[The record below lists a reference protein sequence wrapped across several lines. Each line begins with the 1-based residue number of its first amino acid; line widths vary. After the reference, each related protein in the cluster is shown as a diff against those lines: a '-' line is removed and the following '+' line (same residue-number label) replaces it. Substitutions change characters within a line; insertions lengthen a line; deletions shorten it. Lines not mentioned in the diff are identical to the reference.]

1 VTLQAIVTTAAQANR
16 PHREGAGFGA
26 GDRRYAWVHS
36 MRQYNSGSRR
46 GRSAVQVCSGTRG
59 GAYLRCPGFRRGT
72 FLPPRL
78 MSILRTRCLGV
89 LLAVAACTA
98 PEEGAIQGRDVA
110 SEGSPGAVVT
120 EGDAPP
126 ARVTEVVEVAEV
138 GVIDVDV
145 GAGEAAA
152 SGIVES
158 AAAEGEAA
166 ADAAQGV
173 QDLPEQPP
181 QEAPAASL
189 ESRIDALLIEQRATQ
204 MRLDSLSALLRD
216 VPGGRGLEPEPAG
229 ARDAGAAVGVR
240 TGQPAEV
247 LDEARS
253 QVRNF
258 GVGVLWSIAVVF
270 LFNYLIHGVA
280 WVLDVLSE
288 RSARRRLFFKGM
300 VPIVRIV
307 LWLFAGYLI
316 VRVIFQV
323 DAQGVIAGAAA
334 LGVAVGFAAQD
345 LLKNLFGGIILVFDQ
360 PFQVGDKIRVGQTY
374 GEVTSIGLRS
384 TRIVTPDDNLVS
396 VPNAQVVDQ
405 QVANANAGEL
415 NCQVTIDL
423 FLPGDVDEVRA
434 KRIAYE
440 AAVGSK
446 YVYLNKPI
454 IVLIRDEL
462 GRTVFTR
469 VRVRA
474 YVLDPRHEALFES
487 DVTERARAG
496 FRAAGMMGPE
506 RHPPAEGQVRPSPT
520 DPVPD
525 GASAGPPTFGQA
537 LEDCS

>member
-1 VTLQAIVTTAAQANR
+1 L
-16 PHREGAGFGA
+16 
-26 GDRRYAWVHS
+26 
-36 MRQYNSGSRR
+36 
-46 GRSAVQVCSGTRG
+46 
-59 GAYLRCPGFRRGT
+59 
-72 FLPPRL
+72 
-78 MSILRTRCLGV
+78 
-89 LLAVAACTA
+89 LLAAAACTA
-98 PEEGAIQGRDVA
+98 PEQGAVLAGDVA
-110 SEGSPGAVVT
+110 SEGG
-120 EGDAPP
+120 
-126 ARVTEVVEVAEV
+126 R
-138 GVIDVDV
+138 GVIDVDNQAV
-145 GAGEAAA
+145 QNSA
-152 SGIVES
+152 VES
-158 AAAEGEAA
+158 AAPAGET
-166 ADAAQGV
+166 
-173 QDLPEQPP
+173 QDLQELQGLQDPPEEPRQD
-181 QEAPAASL
+181 APGASL
-189 ESRIDALLIEQRATQ
+189 EARIDSVLAEQRATQ
-204 MRLDSLSALLRD
+204 LRLDSLSALLRD
-216 VPGGRGLEPEPAG
+216 VPGGSGAEAGPAG
-229 ARDAGAAVGVR
+229 VRDAGSAGGVR

-270 LFNYLIHGVA
+270 LFNYLIHALA

-396 VPNAQVVDQ
+396 VPNAHVVDQ

-423 FLPGDVDEVRA
+423 FLPGDVDEARA
-434 KRIAYE
+434 KKIAYE

-454 IVLIRDEL
+454 VVLIRDEL

-496 FRAAGMMGPE
+496 FRAAGMMGQE
-506 RHPPAEGQVRPSPT
+506 RRPPSDGRASWSRADAVSEEGPPGPSRTGAVAEGKP
-520 DPVPD
+520 
-525 GASAGPPTFGQA
+525 
-537 LEDCS
+537 